1 MLPLSSEVVH
11 AYDAALA
18 QRKISS
24 DERNHYKK
32 WLRYY
37 LDYCHKYHFSPA
49 DKQSFSHFHKKLS
62 SKNQSEASCR
72 QAYAAVVLYH
82 QVPGSYHDNK
92 SWALTGIDPFVLI
105 GINPSDAQ

>member
-49 DKQSFSHFHKKLS
+49 DQQSFSHFHKKLS
-62 SKNQSEASCR
+62 SKNRSEASCR
-72 QAYAAVVLYH
+72 QAYAAVVL
-82 QVPGSYHDNK
+82 
-92 SWALTGIDPFVLI
+92 
-105 GINPSDAQ
+105 